1 MLTYITH
8 IVVCYLLFWKVCRLV
23 SKVCWLISSIGMIER
38 ELVCW
43 LTSPRFI
50 FALSHKSMLTWITH
64 GCVWNTLTYS
74 MLTYITHIVVCYLFE
89 KSMLTCITN
98 GCLWIAFKKYVD
110 LYHPCMAVSEIL
122 QLHSCVL
129 FILKSMLTSITYACL
144 WSVFDKYVD
153 LYHPWVSLKYFSLKY
168 ADLHHP

>member
-8 IVVCYLLFWKVCRLV
+8 IVVHYLFWKVCWLV

-74 MLTYITHIVVCYLFE
+74 MLTYITHIVVCYLFWKVCRLVSKVCWLLSSIGMIE
-89 KSMLTCITN
+89 RELICWLTSPRDIFALSHISMLTWITQPLSCCWN
-98 GCLWIAFKKYVD
+98 
-110 LYHPCMAVSEIL
+110 HP
-122 QLHSCVL
+122 QLS
-129 FILKSMLTSITYACL
+129 
-144 WSVFDKYVD
+144 
-153 LYHPWVSLKYFSLKY
+153 
-168 ADLHHP
+168 